1 MIVEDVVFS
10 HGTVVVEIGGRR
22 AGDMVDFCVS
32 TMIDVDEFLA
42 HFVAL
47 NRLPLCIVPV
57 RRFLPA
63 EIVDW
68 ISESQPAVIAGFL
81 RHLSM
86 LLMCYKSG
94 GCCLRTL

>member
-1 MIVEDVVFS
+1 MVVEDVVFS
-10 HGTVVVEIGGRR
+10 HGTVVVEIGRRR
-22 AGDMVDFCVS
+22 AGDIVDFYVS

-63 EIVDW
+63 EIVDCGYQKV
-68 ISESQPAVIAGFL
+68 SQQ
-81 RHLSM
+81 
-86 LLMCYKSG
+86 LLLDSFVTSV
-94 GCCLRTL
+94 CC